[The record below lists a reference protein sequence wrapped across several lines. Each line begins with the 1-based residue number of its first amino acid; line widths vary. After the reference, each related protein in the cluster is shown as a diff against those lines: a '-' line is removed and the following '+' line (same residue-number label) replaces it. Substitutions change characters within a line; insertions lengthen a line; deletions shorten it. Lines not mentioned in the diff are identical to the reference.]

1 MTSSSQQE
9 HNNEPHVST
18 TQVPSSSQ
26 AKAPMQQEV
35 LPPSRIDSPEEPPC
49 PKRKRGRPPKKN
61 APKKRGR
68 PRKTAPTPDRQETDD
83 TGSGDLKPEDPHSHS
98 SSPSL
103 IEAPTD
109 NTQSEKAALQSVCV
123 STRTSEDVSI
133 CDNPEDGMPRRKR
146 KRDVLPDNEE
156 QESAAA
162 DSTMATPTKPM
173 DASLIS
179 TTESEP
185 NPSPPKRKRG
195 RPRKSAAEATDVPM
209 AAAVSD
215 EPDFNPSLLIR
226 KCGRRPQ
233 TAVNVFHCEKCS
245 NTYTT
250 KPGLRAHLLSAHPPD
265 LGVSNKLKSL
275 IKDTPP

>member
-1 MTSSSQQE
+1 M
-9 HNNEPHVST
+9 
-18 TQVPSSSQ
+18 
-26 AKAPMQQEV
+26 KAPMQQEV
-35 LPPSRIDSPEEPPC
+35 LPPSRIDTPEEPPC

-98 SSPSL
+98 SSPSS
-103 IEAPTD
+103 IKAPTE
-109 NTQSEKAALQSVCV
+109 NTQSEKAALQNVCV

-146 KRDVLPDNEE
+146 KRGGVLPDNKE

-162 DSTMATPTKPM
+162 DSTVATPTEPM
-173 DASLIS
+173 DASMTS

-185 NPSPPKRKRG
+185 NPSPQKRKRG
-195 RPRKSAAEATDVPM
+195 RPRKSATEATDVPM

-215 EPDFNPSLLIR
+215 EPDFNPSPLIR
-226 KCGRRPQ
+226 KRGRRPQ

-265 LGVSNKLKSL
+265 LGVSNN
-275 IKDTPP
+275 TPP